1 MRYIRELIADE
12 SLSTQFVLIGLLAV
26 ALGAL
31 LTRAMAF
38 FHHKMAGGPTNISER
53 LECGAMPSSGERS
66 ATRWPY
72 TNPSL
77 GVLSF
82 HRSISCS

>member
-31 LTRAMAF
+31 LTR
-38 FHHKMAGGPTNISER
+38 
-53 LECGAMPSSGERS
+53 
-66 ATRWPY
+66 RWPSFITKRRGSY
-72 TNPSL
+72 QNIRAVGVRRNAELWRAFSYSL
-77 GVLSF
+77 AL
-82 HRSISCS
+82 H